1 MCRVRDDDV
10 VIAIFAKAPIEGFA
24 KTRLIPRL
32 GADGAAMLQR
42 RMIERTVQT
51 ALTAGTGPV
60 SLWCT
65 PDCEHEFF
73 RQLAA
78 AQPVTLYEQSGGD
91 LGERMANAFDNVA
104 RSRAALLVGTDCVVL
119 RPSHLIQCAE
129 FLRERTDAVFLPAED
144 GGYVLVGLRQPAP
157 ELFRDIAWTT
167 DRVMHETRARVAYL
181 GLSIAEPMTLWDIDR
196 PEDYDRAVKLGMV

>member
-1 MCRVRDDDV
+1 MRDDDV
-10 VIAIFAKAPIEGFA
+10 AIAIFAKAPIEGFA

-51 ALTAGTGPV
+51 ALAAGTGPV

-65 PDCEHEFF
+65 PDCEHEVF

-91 LGERMANAFDNVA
+91 LGERMANAFDIVA

-119 RPSHLIQCAE
+119 CPLHLTRCAE
-129 FLRERTDAVFLPAED
+129 FLRGRTDAVFLPAED

-157 ELFRDIAWTT
+157 ALFRDIAWTT
-167 DRVMHETRARVAYL
+167 DRVMRETRARAAHL
-181 GLSIAEPMTLWDIDR
+181 GLSIAEPVTLWDIDR
-196 PEDYDRAVKLGMV
+196 PEDYDRAVKLGMM